1 MFEMKESYKIGID
14 FIDEQHTMIFEIANR
29 AYYLLKDDFA
39 RDKFDKIVD
48 IVDELKEYTRFHFDA
63 EEAYMKEIGHK
74 KMFTQKIEHEKFM
87 GMLDDLDLSKADQDQ
102 DEYIEKILKVLSDW
116 LIHHILEKDLLIG
129 K

>member
-29 AYYLLKDDFA
+29 AYVLLKDEFA
-39 RDKFDKIVD
+39 MDKFDKIVE
-48 IVDELKEYTRFHFDA
+48 IVEELKEYTRFHFVA
-63 EEAYMKEIGHK
+63 EEKYMQEIGHK

-87 GMLDDLDLSKADQDQ
+87 GMLDDLDLSKADKNQ
-102 DEYIEKILKVLSDW
+102 DEYIEKILRVLSDW